1 MVDFSCRQLE
11 IVKNPENIFPYLL
24 DHGAEAVSPEVNQP
38 LVAVYRPCVH
48 EVPDMM
54 IDPRAGDGEILGD
67 NIHGQARFMGLV
79 VEQGEEDTG
88 SDPLHV
94 PPLADTEA
102 VTEPLEIFILIPE

>member
-1 MVDFSCRQLE
+1 
-11 IVKNPENIFPYLL
+11 
-24 DHGAEAVSPEVNQP
+24 
-38 LVAVYRPCVH
+38 
-48 EVPDMM
+48 MM

>member
-1 MVDFSCRQLE
+1 M
-11 IVKNPENIFPYLL
+11 
-24 DHGAEAVSPEVNQP
+24 
-38 LVAVYRPCVH
+38 AVYRPCVH

>member
-1 MVDFSCRQLE
+1 MMV
-11 IVKNPENIFPYLL
+11 
-24 DHGAEAVSPEVNQP
+24 
-38 LVAVYRPCVH
+38 
-48 EVPDMM
+48 
-54 IDPRAGDGEILGD
+54 DPRAGDGEILGD

-102 VTEPLEIFILIPE
+102 VTEPLEIIILIPEWRPLNLLDQDLPHGNRLQNLSPQDK